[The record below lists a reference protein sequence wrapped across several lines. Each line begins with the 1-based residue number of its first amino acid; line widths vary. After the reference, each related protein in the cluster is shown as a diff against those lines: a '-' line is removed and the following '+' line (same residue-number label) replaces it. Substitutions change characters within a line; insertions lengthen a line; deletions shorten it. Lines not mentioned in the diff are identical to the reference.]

1 MVKLDDYLSRTNAH
15 LLNDFKWGSQ
25 GQSEFNKFMN
35 LVRKKLAQEEEHRN
49 ELTKAVK
56 IAGESEQKS
65 QTV

>member
-35 LVRKKLAQEEEHRN
+35 LVRKKFVQEEEYRN
-49 ELTKAVK
+49 ELTTAVK
-56 IAGESEQKS
+56 IVRGSDQAS
-65 QTV
+65 

>member
-35 LVRKKLAQEEEHRN
+35 LVRKKLAHEEHRN
-49 ELTKAVK
+49 ELTNAVK
-56 IAGESEQKS
+56 TAGESEQKS